1 VASTRHPEGRLP
13 VRAVE
18 RLRASRGASLR
29 ARRVHAR
36 ATAFPSARLNAAE
49 LEDACSAY
57 RKLRIR
63 EVLPESEPT
72 DHPATEDDKVIH
84 LHPRTPGRPAT
95 KGEKA
100 TNNTA

>member
-1 VASTRHPEGRLP
+1 
-13 VRAVE
+13 
-18 RLRASRGASLR
+18 
-29 ARRVHAR
+29 
-36 ATAFPSARLNAAE
+36 
-49 LEDACSAY
+49 
-57 RKLRIR
+57 
-63 EVLPESEPT
+63 VLPESEPT